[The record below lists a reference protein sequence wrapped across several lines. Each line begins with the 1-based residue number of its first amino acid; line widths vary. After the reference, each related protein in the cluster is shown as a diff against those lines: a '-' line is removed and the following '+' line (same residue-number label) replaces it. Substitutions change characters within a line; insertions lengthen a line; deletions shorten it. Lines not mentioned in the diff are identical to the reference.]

1 MKHSALERAENSD
14 LDSSL
19 AILIMR
25 YIFREKKFR
34 KEDPFKY
41 ANLRTHLGKEI
52 PTRWLSST
60 SMPDI
65 DDWTINARTRQSA
78 GTISP

>member
-52 PTRWLSST
+52 AERHVTF
-60 SMPDI
+60 
-65 DDWTINARTRQSA
+65 
-78 GTISP
+78 GFG

>member
-41 ANLRTHLGKEI
+41 ANLRTQPGKEI
-52 PTRWLSST
+52 Y
-60 SMPDI
+60 
-65 DDWTINARTRQSA
+65 NK
-78 GTISP
+78 

>member
-41 ANLRTHLGKEI
+41 ANLRTHLDKEI
-52 PTRWLSST
+52 DHLQR
-60 SMPDI
+60 
-65 DDWTINARTRQSA
+65 NVFK
-78 GTISP
+78 